1 MWFPLLFNF
10 TSMGHYYT
18 QASNVLYI
26 LLRKLCGL
34 GVNVGKYTVPL
45 SVREVQALSKKC
57 E

>member
-45 SVREVQALSKKC
+45 SVREVQAFSKKS